1 MDFIEKV
8 EELLDERSDQLA
20 WKCDRFYYM
29 SELRISVPEELEG
42 TEEDGMLLSEIKEP
56 FWLMENVN
64 DDDFHY
70 HLRSRIFGLAE
81 YLDEDRYGFD
91 KTVVPLI
98 KYEVTRENKLLVTC
112 YVDKDFL
119 KDHPDTPK
127 ELHDWLDGQI
137 SDGWGENGFT
147 VARFGGS
154 TKTVYSDGVTR
165 VEKKFGFEHEPPI
178 KGDYWEEVKDD
189 Q

>member
-1 MDFIEKV
+1 MDFVEKV
-8 EELLDERSDQLA
+8 EELLDERSNQLA

-42 TEEDGMLLSEIKEP
+42 TEEDGKFLSEIKEP

-64 DDDFHY
+64 EDDFHY
-70 HLRSRIFGLAE
+70 HLRSKIFGLAE
-81 YLDEDRYGFD
+81 YLDEDRHGLD

-98 KYEVTRENKLLVTC
+98 QYEVTRENKLLVTC
-112 YVDKDFL
+112 YVDKDFVNE
-119 KDHPDTPK
+119 HPDTPK
-127 ELHDWLDGQI
+127 KLHDWLDGQV
-137 SDGWGENGFT
+137 SDGWGENGFI
-147 VARFGGS
+147 VARFGGA
-154 TKTVYSDGVTR
+154 TKMVYSDGVTR